1 MKELKYPNL
10 HRVNDKVEMFVVG
23 NPTMQAKFAAAKAV
37 QLEQDGKDL
46 EINA

>member
-23 NPTMQAKFAAAKAV
+23 NPTMQAKFAAAKAA
-37 QLEQDGKDL
+37 QLGNAGNDL
-46 EINA
+46 EIKA